1 MMEKHEQMMNLVIP
15 QNVVSVTQTVLM
27 IIGFWITIQVI
38 RYRGFKLYQA
48 SGLKLLPILL
58 FANVIILF
66 NVWMMVQ
73 PMAMRM

>member
-1 MMEKHEQMMNLVIP
+1 P
-15 QNVVSVTQTVLM
+15 QDVVFVTQTILM
-27 IIGFWITIQVI
+27 IIGFWITVQVI
-38 RYRGFKLYQA
+38 RYRGYKLYQA
-48 SGLKLLPILL
+48 TGLKLIPVLL